1 MQGNSAITNTV
12 STDSEGSSSNETQ
25 DSSQLS
31 KEKELL
37 NAVEAQVTEQAYHVL
52 TTVYAC
58 VRECYSG
65 DGFDEDNLSTVIEKG
80 EQIRLILEENQS
92 ERIQR
97 IAHCVNAATEFLK
110 NLWSIDWSAQ
120 ANELVSVCQQ
130 TGNIVEFETFE
141 LLLKL
146 MIQLCPP
153 FGFHSTLE
161 NEILSHNEDRL
172 D

>member
-58 VRECYSG
+58 VREFYSR
-65 DGFDEDNLSTVIEKG
+65 DGFDEDNLSTMIEKG

-97 IAHCVNAATEFLK
+97 IAHCVNAAAELYK
-110 NLWSIDWSAQ
+110 NLGSFDSSVHG
-120 ANELVSVCQQ
+120 NEIVPMGQQ
-130 TGNIVEFETFE
+130 IGNIVEFETFE
-141 LLLKL
+141 LLLKPI
-146 MIQLCPP
+146 IQLWPV
-153 FGFHSTLE
+153 FLFHSNLE
-161 NEILSHNEDRL
+161 NEMMSHNEDRL